1 MQDTLWVMD
10 CILSI
15 MILDTLAMVINK
27 AEESI
32 LSQFWA
38 MDAIIVNIM
47 APESTHIQATIETKL
62 G

>member
-1 MQDTLWVMD
+1 MHDTQWVMD

-15 MILDTLAMVINK
+15 MILDTLAMVIYK

-32 LSQFWA
+32 LSQFWVT
-38 MDAIIVNIM
+38 DATIVNIM
-47 APESTHIQATIETKL
+47 APESTHIQATTETKL